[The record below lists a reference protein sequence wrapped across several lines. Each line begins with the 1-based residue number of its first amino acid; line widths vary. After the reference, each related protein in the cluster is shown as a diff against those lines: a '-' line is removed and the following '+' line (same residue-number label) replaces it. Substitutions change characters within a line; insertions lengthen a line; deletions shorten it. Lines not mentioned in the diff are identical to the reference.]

1 MKLNKPGM
9 SPGHFGEFSPMSN
22 KLFNDRR
29 KLAKIA
35 NVLKTSEHCWSFSR
49 EKKVEVTRQPVKHLC
64 C

>member
-1 MKLNKPGM
+1 MTLYLMKWNKPGM

-35 NVLKTSEHCWSFSR
+35 NNVLNIAGLLLG
-49 EKKVEVTRQPVKHLC
+49 EKRLKL
-64 C
+64 